1 MTWGKLPLRAWN
13 CDRKIMKCEIIV
25 IGDELLIGQ
34 VVDTN
39 SAWMATELNKQGWE
53 VTRIATIGDG
63 ANDIEDAISSAF
75 SRVDAVLMT
84 GGLGPT
90 SDDVTKPV
98 LCRYFGGKMIFD
110 TSVHEQNLRY
120 FAGRGLQMNESTRRQ
135 AEVPDVCTVIPNP
148 VGTAPIMWFERD
160 GKVLVAMPGVPHE
173 MRVAMENDVLHR
185 LRLFAGEHDAIL
197 HRTFWVFR
205 NTESG
210 LSERLAHFEAQIPPC
225 IKLAYLP
232 MPGVVRLR
240 LTARGNDEARLS
252 EKLDEMG
259 ILLKNILGK
268 DIFCNEDTTLA
279 GALGLLL
286 KKHALTLATAES
298 CTGGNIAREVTAVP
312 GCSAYFKGGIVAY
325 SNQVKQQLLGVPT
338 DTLRQHGAVSRH
350 VVEMMTRGLQQ
361 NMGVDCAIA
370 TSGIAGPDGGT
381 PEKPVGTVWIAV
393 ACGDKLH
400 AECVHFNGSRTYI
413 IERATQKALLMLVDL
428 LIG

>member
-1 MTWGKLPLRAWN
+1 
-13 CDRKIMKCEIIV
+13 MKCEIIV

-39 SAWMATELNKQGWE
+39 SAWMAAELNKQGWD
-53 VTRIATIGDG
+53 VTHIATISDEWE
-63 ANDIEDAISSAF
+63 AIESAISSAF

-98 LCRYFGGKMIFD
+98 LCQYFGGKMIF
-110 TSVHEQNLRY
+110 SQEVYAQNLRY

-160 GKVLVAMPGVPHE
+160 GKVLVAMPGVPYE
-173 MRVAMENDVLHR
+173 MRVAMQNEVLGR
-185 LRLFAGEHDAIL
+185 LRSFAGENDAIL
-197 HRTFWVFR
+197 HRTLMVFR

-210 LSERLAHFEAQIPPC
+210 LSERLVDFEAALPSY

-240 LTARGNDEARLS
+240 LTARGKNDAELVK
-252 EKLDEMG
+252 KLDEMVDK
-259 ILLKNILGK
+259 LHAILGK
-268 DIFCNEDTTLA
+268 DIFCNEDATLG

-286 KKHALTLATAES
+286 KERGLTLATAES
-298 CTGGNIAREVTAVP
+298 CTGGNIAHEITAVA
-312 GCSAYFKGGIVAY
+312 GSSAYFNGSVVAY
-325 SNQVKQQLLGVPT
+325 SNDVKNRLLGVPA
-338 DTLRQHGAVSRH
+338 DMLQEHGAVSQP
-350 VVEMMTRGLQQ
+350 VVEAMTTGLQQ
-361 NMGVDCAIA
+361 TMNVDCAIA
-370 TSGIAGPDGGT
+370 TSGIAGPGGAT
-381 PEKPVGTVWIAV
+381 ADKPVGTVWIAV
-393 ACGDKLH
+393 GCRDQQH
-400 AECVHFNGSRTYI
+400 VECAHFSGSRSYI
-413 IERATQKALLMLVDL
+413 IERATQRALLMLIDL